1 MENKVFNIKS
11 IERLID
17 SKESNNI
24 VECLLKIKLEA
35 TPLNEGGNAFIFIPL
50 EKSLQNA
57 CIKKTKEKPQIKY
70 NDINE
75 EHMIQRKLKERGLR
89 TPLTLV
95 SFKTEEGEYFVMERI
110 KGYSVREIINNP
122 TLIPEIFNYETF
134 CKSLDEQTD
143 IMHNTG
149 KMENG
154 IYHRDLHEGNVMID
168 EEGLPV
174 IIDFGTA
181 VEGTG
186 SDNTYSES
194 VSMYNPKKERYEFVN
209 GYFKDDIEMSK
220 IIKASL
226 KRFIKE

>member
-1 MENKVFNIKS
+1 MENKVFGIKS

-17 SKESNNI
+17 SKETNNI
-24 VECLLKIKLEA
+24 IECLLKVKLEA
-35 TPLNEGGNAFIFIPL
+35 TPINEGGNAFIFIPL

-57 CIKKTKEKPQIKY
+57 CIKKTKEKPQIQY
-70 NDINE
+70 NNIND
-75 EHMIQRKLKERGLR
+75 EHKIQKKLKEMGLR

-95 SFKTEEGEYFVMERI
+95 SFKTVEGEYFIMERI
-110 KGYSVREIINNP
+110 KGYSVREIIKDS
-122 TLIPEIFNYETF
+122 TLMPEKFHFETF
-134 CKSLDEQTD
+134 CKSLDEQIA
-143 IMHNTG
+143 IMHNKD
-149 KMENG
+149 KMQNG

-194 VSMYNPKKERYEFVN
+194 VSMYNPKKERYEFVS

-226 KRFIKE
+226 KGFIKE